1 MGVIVLA
8 NRSHF
13 DPLGLNIGDAMQT
26 LPQSEA
32 LGRQLP
38 PAKPPALPK
47 IQSRDLLQ
55 GGNLLLIEHSG
66 ERYYLRMT
74 RNNRLILTK

>member
-1 MGVIVLA
+1 
-8 NRSHF
+8 
-13 DPLGLNIGDAMQT
+13 MQT
-26 LPQSEA
+26 LPQTQA

-38 PAKPPALPK
+38 PAKSPALPK

-55 GGNLLLIEHSG
+55 GGNLLLIEHGG
-66 ERYYLRMT
+66 EHYYLRMT